1 MILDNDEERTF
12 QDANYTRMHKGFLT
26 LARHTSKSCEDYS
39 VSKSAV
45 KKNYYACKETPHVR
59 TKQKGVAVEFLYPD
73 QVFWNMEKLDK
84 QKADDDDYVNLQR
97 VQTFTG
103 ESAIRPV
110 PVARQMANRV
120 AEEVG
125 GELVRGT
132 GEMIIEG
139 MIDFGVSLFKS

>member
-1 MILDNDEERTF
+1 
-12 QDANYTRMHKGFLT
+12 
-26 LARHTSKSCEDYS
+26 
-39 VSKSAV
+39 
-45 KKNYYACKETPHVR
+45 
-59 TKQKGVAVEFLYPD
+59 
-73 QVFWNMEKLDK
+73 MEKLDK